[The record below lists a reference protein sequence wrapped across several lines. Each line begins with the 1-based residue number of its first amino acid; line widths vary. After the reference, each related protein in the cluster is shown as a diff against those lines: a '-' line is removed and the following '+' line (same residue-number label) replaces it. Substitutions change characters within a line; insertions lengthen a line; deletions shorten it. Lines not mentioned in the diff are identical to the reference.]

1 MMNTAKETKETIPS
15 FYEACGYSRKHAWQR
30 IKRLRARYGVDELSK
45 RTGIKPLQIQNYCS
59 EAYLRR
65 YKNALTQDFWE
76 KHFGKWELKE
86 PDFPYDEN
94 GNPVRA
100 IVQIPKP
107 EKPAEVETPE
117 SEKVEPEPVEEVT
130 PEAPKKARLVLEV
143 PSLAELDSALE
154 EFGME
159 LEIFVR

>member
-1 MMNTAKETKETIPS
+1 MNTAKETKETIPS
-15 FYEACGYSRKHAWQR
+15 LYEAAGYSRKHAWQR

-100 IVQIPKP
+100 IVQIPEA
-107 EKPAEVETPE
+107 EKPAEVVTEP
-117 SEKVEPEPVEEVT
+117 VMAEPEPVEEVT
-130 PEAPKKARLVLEV
+130 PEPAPKKARLVLEV
-143 PSLAELDSALE
+143 PSLAEMDAALA

-159 LEIFVR
+159 LEIYIK

>member
-1 MMNTAKETKETIPS
+1 MMNTAKETIPS
-15 FYEACGYSRKHAWQR
+15 LYEAAGYNRKHAWQR

-100 IVQIPKP
+100 IVQIPEP
-107 EKPAEVETPE
+107 EKPAEEVVTPE
-117 SEKVEPEPVEEVT
+117 PVMEEPEPVEEVT
-130 PEAPKKARLVLEV
+130 SEPAPKKARLVLEV
-143 PSLAELDSALE
+143 PSLAELDAALA

-159 LEIFVR
+159 LEIFVK

>member
-1 MMNTAKETKETIPS
+1 MMNTANKETKETIPS
-15 FYEACGYSRKHAWQR
+15 LYEACGYSRKHAWQR

-65 YKNALTQDFWE
+65 YKNALTQEFWE
-76 KHFGKWELKE
+76 KHFGSWELKE

-100 IVQIPKP
+100 IVQVPE
-107 EKPAEVETPE
+107 EKPAEVVT
-117 SEKVEPEPVEEVT
+117 SEAVMAEPEPVEEVT

-143 PSLAELDSALE
+143 PSLAELDSALK

-159 LEIFVR
+159 LEIYVK

>member
-1 MMNTAKETKETIPS
+1 MNTAKETKETIPS
-15 FYEACGYSRKHAWQR
+15 LYEACGYSRKHAWQR
-30 IKRLRARYGVDELSK
+30 IKRLRARYGIDELSK
-45 RTGIKPLQIQNYCS
+45 RTGIKPSQIQNYCS

-86 PDFPYDEN
+86 PEFPYDEN

-100 IVQIPKP
+100 IVQIPET
-107 EKPAEVETPE
+107 EKPAEVVAEPVV
-117 SEKVEPEPVEEVT
+117 VEPEPVEEVT
-130 PEAPKKARLVLEV
+130 PEPAPKKARLVLEV

>member
-1 MMNTAKETKETIPS
+1 MNTANKETKETIPS
-15 FYEACGYSRKHAWQR
+15 LYEAAGYSRKHAWQR

-100 IVQIPKP
+100 TIQP
-107 EKPAEVETPE
+107 EPDKPAEVVTPE
-117 SEKVEPEPVEEVT
+117 SKKAEPEPVEEVT

-143 PSLAELDSALE
+143 PSLAELDAALA

-159 LEIFVR
+159 LEIFTK

>member
-1 MMNTAKETKETIPS
+1 MMNTANKETKETIPS
-15 FYEACGYSRKHAWQR
+15 LYEAAGYSRKHAWQR

-65 YKNALTQDFWE
+65 YKNALTQEFWE

-94 GNPVRA
+94 GNPARP
-100 IVQIPKP
+100 IVQIPE
-107 EKPAEVETPE
+107 EKPAEVVTLEP
-117 SEKVEPEPVEEVT
+117 VMAEPEPVEEVT

-143 PSLAELDSALE
+143 PSLAELDAALA

-159 LEIFVR
+159 LEIYVR